1 MNGFMDDIKLSK
13 KSERLLYA
21 WVFLPVFTLIFAGIF
36 ALLIAL
42 ARTPVILNLL
52 PGKDYFYIAL
62 VGHVILAVVIWFL
75 TFKGALWVLT
85 TTGFLKRDPFSL
97 LLGWVSFYLTA
108 AGTILIILP
117 PITGSGVP
125 VIINYIPVIEHP
137 LFYIG
142 LILAGIGVLLT
153 IINSLLTIISTFPLT
168 LNPSPAGGEGMKM
181 PVPTFAMGLTG
192 IVVIIAF
199 ICIGMSYY
207 FQAQKA
213 FIDFERLFWGG
224 GHVLQ
229 FANAMAMAT
238 AWMLLTKLTIN
249 KYPVNNSLARMLYL
263 LYLLFALPA
272 PIIYLLFDIASQRHK
287 DAFTELM
294 RWGMG
299 SSGVF
304 VVLVLIAIFVKRE
317 KDIKLPWS
325 DPGFSSL
332 IMSIAIFTIGGLT
345 AFTISGVNVKIPAH
359 YHGAVGGVTIAFMGL
374 GYKMLPLLKREIY
387 YKRLGTIQPYLYGM
401 GLLLFMLG
409 LFLAGSHG
417 MQRKVYGSDQI
428 LDNLGKIIGMGV
440 MGVGGLVAIAG
451 GATFVWNMLV
461 SLIKRDKGASE
472 PVGDVLGLEKAR

>member
-1 MNGFMDDIKLSK
+1 MDDIELSQ
-13 KSERLLYA
+13 KSRRLLYA

-42 ARTPVILNLL
+42 ARTPIIQNLF
-52 PGKDYFYIAL
+52 PNKDYFYIAL
-62 VGHVILAVVIWFL
+62 VGHVVLAVVIWFL

-97 LLGWVSFYLTA
+97 LLGWVSFWLTA
-108 AGTILIILP
+108 SGTILIILP
-117 PITGSGVP
+117 PITGRGVP

-142 LILAGIGVLLT
+142 LILSGIGVLLT
-153 IINSLLTIISTFPLT
+153 IINALLTILDAKRVNDK
-168 LNPSPAGGEGMKM
+168 LPA
-181 PVPTFAMGLTG
+181 PTFAMGLTG

-199 ICIGMSYY
+199 VCIGMSYY

-224 GHVLQ
+224 GHILQ
-229 FANAMAMAT
+229 FANAMAMAMV
-238 AWMLLTKLTIN
+238 WMLLTRITIN
-249 KYPVNNSLARMLYL
+249 KYPVSDRIAKMLYL
-263 LYLLFALPA
+263 LFTIFALPA
-272 PIIYLLFDIASQRHK
+272 PVMYFIYDIASQAHK

-299 SSGVF
+299 PSGVF
-304 VVLVLIAIFVKRE
+304 VIMVLIALFKSRGTA
-317 KDIKLPWS
+317 LPWS

-345 AFTISGVNVKIPAH
+345 AFAIRGVNVKIPAH

-440 MGVGGLVAIAG
+440 MGIGGLVAIAG
-451 GATFVWNMLV
+451 GASFVWNMLV
-461 SLIKRDKGASE
+461 SLIKGSKNLTW
-472 PVGDVLGLEKAR
+472 P

>member
-42 ARTPVILNLL
+42 ARTPLILNLL

-97 LLGWVSFYLTA
+97 LLGWVSFWLTA

-125 VIINYIPVIEHP
+125 VIVNYIPVIEHP

-153 IINSLLTIISTFPLT
+153 IINTLLTILDAKKANDK
-168 LNPSPAGGEGMKM
+168 L

-238 AWMLLTKLTIN
+238 AWMLLTKFTIN
-249 KYPVNNSLARMLYL
+249 KYPVNNGLASTLYL

-299 SSGVF
+299 SSGAF
-304 VVLVLIAIFVKRE
+304 VILVLVAIFFKRE
-317 KDIKLPWS
+317 RGAKLPWS

>member
-42 ARTPVILNLL
+42 ARTPIILNLL

-97 LLGWVSFYLTA
+97 LLGWVSFWLTA

-117 PITGSGVP
+117 PITGRGVP
-125 VIINYIPVIEHP
+125 IIINYIPVIEHP

-142 LILAGIGVLLT
+142 LIMAGIGVLLT

-249 KYPVNNSLARMLYL
+249 KYPVNNGVARALYL

-272 PIIYLLFDIASQRHK
+272 PIIYLLFDIAGQRHK

-299 SSGVF
+299 SSGAF
-304 VVLVLIAIFVKRE
+304 VILVLVAIFFKRE
-317 KDIKLPWS
+317 RGAKLPWS

>member
-97 LLGWVSFYLTA
+97 LLGWVSFWLTA
-108 AGTILIILP
+108 SGTILIILP
-117 PITGSGVP
+117 PITGRGVP
-125 VIINYIPVIEHP
+125 IIINYIPIIEHP

-142 LILAGIGVLLT
+142 LIFAGIGILLT
-153 IINSLLTIISTFPLT
+153 IVNSLLTIIF
-168 LNPSPAGGEGMKM
+168 PSPLVGEGRVRGI
-181 PVPTFAMGLTG
+181 PLPTFAMGMTG
-192 IVVIIAF
+192 VVVIIAF
-199 ICIGMSYY
+199 VCIGMSYY
-207 FQAQKA
+207 FQTSKA

-229 FANAMAMAT
+229 FANAMAMVT
-238 AWMLLTKLTIN
+238 VWMLLTKFTIN
-249 KYPVNNSLARMLYL
+249 KYPVNNGLARALYL
-263 LYLLFALPA
+263 LYLVFALPA
-272 PIIYLLFDIASQRHK
+272 PIIYFLFDIASQTHK

-299 SSGVF
+299 SSGAF
-304 VVLVLIAIFVKRE
+304 IILVLVAIFFKRE
-317 KDIKLPWS
+317 KGAKLPWS

-332 IMSIAIFTIGGLT
+332 IMSIVIFTIGSLT
-345 AFTISGVNVKIPAH
+345 AFAIRGVNVKIPAH

-387 YKRLGTIQPYLYGM
+387 YKR
-401 GLLLFMLG
+401 
-409 LFLAGSHG
+409 
-417 MQRKVYGSDQI
+417 
-428 LDNLGKIIGMGV
+428 
-440 MGVGGLVAIAG
+440 
-451 GATFVWNMLV
+451 
-461 SLIKRDKGASE
+461 
-472 PVGDVLGLEKAR
+472 

>member
-1 MNGFMDDIKLSK
+1 MNGFDEVKLSK

-42 ARTPVILNLL
+42 ARTPVILTLL

-62 VGHVILAVVIWFL
+62 IGHVILAVVIWFL

-97 LLGWVSFYLTA
+97 LLGWVSFWLTA

-117 PITGSGVP
+117 PITGRGVP
-125 VIINYIPVIEHP
+125 VIVNYIPVIEHP

-153 IINSLLTIISTFPLT
+153 IINTLLTILDAKKANDK
-168 LNPSPAGGEGMKM
+168 L
-181 PVPTFAMGLTG
+181 PVPTVAMGMTG
-192 IVVIIAF
+192 VVVIIAF
-199 ICIGMSYY
+199 VCIGISYY
-207 FQAQKA
+207 FQISKS

-229 FANAMAMAT
+229 FANAMAMVT
-238 AWMLLTKLTIN
+238 VWMLLTKLTIN
-249 KYPVNNSLARMLYL
+249 KNPVNNGLARALYL

-272 PIIYLLFDIASQRHK
+272 PIIYFLFDIASQTHK

-299 SSGVF
+299 SSGAF
-304 VVLVLIAIFVKRE
+304 IILVLVAIFFKRE
-317 KDIKLPWS
+317 KGAKLPWS

-332 IMSIAIFTIGGLT
+332 IMSIAIFTIGSLT
-345 AFTISGVNVKIPAH
+345 AFAIRGINVKIPAH

-374 GYKMLPLLKREIY
+374 GYKMLPLLRREIY

-451 GATFVWNMLV
+451 GASFVWNMLV
-461 SLIKRDKGASE
+461 SLIKRAKGVPE
-472 PVGDVLGLEKAR
+472 PVGDALGFEKAR

>member
-1 MNGFMDDIKLSK
+1 MNGFDDIKLSK

-85 TTGFLKRDPFSL
+85 TTGFLKRDPYSL
-97 LLGWVSFYLTA
+97 LLGWVSFWLTA

-117 PITGSGVP
+117 PITGSGIP
-125 VIINYIPVIEHP
+125 IIINYIPVIEHP

-142 LILAGIGVLLT
+142 LILAGIGILLT
-153 IINSLLTIISTFPLT
+153 IINTLLTILDAKKANNK
-168 LNPSPAGGEGMKM
+168 L
-181 PVPTFAMGLTG
+181 PVSTFAMGLTG
-192 IVVIIAF
+192 VVVIIAF
-199 ICIGMSYY
+199 VCIGMSYY
-207 FQAQKA
+207 FQTSKA

-238 AWMLLTKLTIN
+238 VWMLLTKFTIN
-249 KYPVNNSLARMLYL
+249 KYPVNNGLARALYL
-263 LYLLFALPA
+263 LYLIFALPA
-272 PIIYLLFDIASQRHK
+272 PIIYFLFDIASQTHK

-299 SSGVF
+299 SSGAF
-304 VVLVLIAIFVKRE
+304 AILVLAAIFFKRE
-317 KDIKLPWS
+317 KRVKLPWS

-332 IMSIAIFTIGGLT
+332 IMSIAIFTIGSLT
-345 AFTISGVNVKIPAH
+345 AFAIRGVNVKIPAH

-451 GATFVWNMLV
+451 GASFVWNMLV
-461 SLIKRDKGASE
+461 SLIKRDKGVSE

>member
-1 MNGFMDDIKLSK
+1 MNGFDDIKLSK

-97 LLGWVSFYLTA
+97 LLGWVSFWLTA

-117 PITGSGVP
+117 PITGRGIP
-125 VIINYIPVIEHP
+125 IIINYIPVIEHP

-142 LILAGIGVLLT
+142 LILAGIGILLT
-153 IINSLLTIISTFPLT
+153 IINTLLTILDAKKANDK
-168 LNPSPAGGEGMKM
+168 L
-181 PVPTFAMGLTG
+181 PVPTFSMGLTG
-192 IVVIIAF
+192 VVVLIAF
-199 ICIGMSYY
+199 LCIGLSYY
-207 FQAQKA
+207 FQSAKA
-213 FIDFERLFWGG
+213 LIDFERLFWGG

-229 FANAMAMAT
+229 FANAMAMAVV
-238 AWMLLTKLTIN
+238 WMLLTKFTIN
-249 KYPVNNSLARMLYL
+249 KYPVKNGLARALYL
-263 LYLLFALPA
+263 LYLVFALPA
-272 PIIYLLFDIASQRHK
+272 PIIYFLFDIASQTHK

-304 VVLVLIAIFVKRE
+304 IILVLAAIFFKRE
-317 KDIKLPWS
+317 KRAKLPWS

-332 IMSIAIFTIGGLT
+332 IMSIAIFTIGSLT

-451 GATFVWNMLV
+451 GASFVWNMLV
-461 SLIKRDKGASE
+461 SLIKRDKGMPE

>member
-1 MNGFMDDIKLSK
+1 MNGFDDIKLSK

-85 TTGFLKRDPFSL
+85 TTGFLKRDPYSL
-97 LLGWVSFYLTA
+97 LLGWVSFWLTA

-117 PITGSGVP
+117 PITGSGIP
-125 VIINYIPVIEHP
+125 IIINYIPVIEHP

-142 LILAGIGVLLT
+142 LILAGIGILLT
-153 IINSLLTIISTFPLT
+153 IINTLLTILDAKKANNK
-168 LNPSPAGGEGMKM
+168 L
-181 PVPTFAMGLTG
+181 PVSTFAMGLTG
-192 IVVIIAF
+192 VVVIIAF
-199 ICIGMSYY
+199 VCIGMSYY
-207 FQAQKA
+207 FQTSKA

-238 AWMLLTKLTIN
+238 VWMLLTKFTIN
-249 KYPVNNSLARMLYL
+249 KYPVNNGLARALYL
-263 LYLLFALPA
+263 LYLIFALPA
-272 PIIYLLFDIASQRHK
+272 PIIYFLFDIASQTHK

-299 SSGVF
+299 SSGAF
-304 VVLVLIAIFVKRE
+304 AILVLAAIFFKRE
-317 KDIKLPWS
+317 KRVKLPWS

-332 IMSIAIFTIGGLT
+332 IMSIAIFTIGSLT
-345 AFTISGVNVKIPAH
+345 AFAIRGVNVKIPAH

-417 MQRKVYGSDQI
+417 MHRKVYGSDQI

-451 GATFVWNMLV
+451 GASFVWNMLV
-461 SLIKRDKGASE
+461 SLIKRDKGVSE